1 MEKADFADWA
11 ETQTK
16 EQIVEELMR
25 LNKCN
30 KEQADELLTLR
41 QDQDRVKKE
50 FHRIYEELKQAH
62 SKMPNLGGLLA
73 DFYINLNDVK
83 L

>member
-41 QDQDRVKKE
+41 QDQDRVK
-50 FHRIYEELKQAH
+50 R
-62 SKMPNLGGLLA
+62 N
-73 DFYINLNDVK
+73 
-83 L
+83 